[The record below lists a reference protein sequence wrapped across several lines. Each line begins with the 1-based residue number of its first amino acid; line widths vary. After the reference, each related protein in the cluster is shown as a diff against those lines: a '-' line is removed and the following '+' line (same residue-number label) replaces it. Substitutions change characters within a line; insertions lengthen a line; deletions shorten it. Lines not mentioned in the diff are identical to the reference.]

1 MPSRTLDEILTEI
14 NVDIMANTELPSSD
28 YYTEAWM
35 QPRNEIN
42 WPIIRTGRREGQKI
56 SPKDT
61 RGMQFY
67 HRQVEPQENAPLEQY
82 KGINSYQQTLY
93 HMRFVGIGARAT
105 ITMTDYNDNADICNG
120 IMEILASNS
129 SLTQRE
135 QLIVESANTNV
146 LEVLNS
152 EYAGNESTNQ
162 KWSLD
167 TIAFSIDYTIKQKTL
182 GLSC

>member
-1 MPSRTLDEILTEI
+1 
-14 NVDIMANTELPSSD
+14 
-28 YYTEAWM
+28 
-35 QPRNEIN
+35 
-42 WPIIRTGRREGQKI
+42 
-56 SPKDT
+56 
-61 RGMQFY
+61 
-67 HRQVEPQENAPLEQY
+67 
-82 KGINSYQQTLY
+82 
-93 HMRFVGIGARAT
+93 
-105 ITMTDYNDNADICNG
+105 MTDYNDNADICNG